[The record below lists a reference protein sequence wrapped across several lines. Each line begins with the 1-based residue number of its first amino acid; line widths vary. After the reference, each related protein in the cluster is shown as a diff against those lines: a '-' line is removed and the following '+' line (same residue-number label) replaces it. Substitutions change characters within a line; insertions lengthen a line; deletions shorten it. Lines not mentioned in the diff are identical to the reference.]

1 MAGEK
6 CSTPSP
12 TALDV
17 FDVSQSRDGHI
28 VIDPVCDDK
37 HVDGSGDGGSGTLSE
52 RRSCSIPTSGGRMQ
66 VTVDKLVEELSKTMS
81 ESPNGLVFRFRD
93 CSTPVPSA
101 LSDPSQEQQRTT
113 VRQSVEIGILKNFTP
128 AAARTSLGVH
138 VNGPW
143 GGTSLDVAA
152 AGRKLIIKVQ
162 LALSLPSSKKQD
174 RSTKVPVAPVQLQSS
189 SVDQAVAS
197 PPSSPSPCVQ
207 ASTSGFLVSREVLVS
222 PAYALTTLFQLLTL

>member
-1 MAGEK
+1 MWIHKYFLEK
-6 CSTPSP
+6 LISNN
-12 TALDV
+12 
-17 FDVSQSRDGHI
+17 
-28 VIDPVCDDK
+28 VCDFCL
-37 HVDGSGDGGSGTLSE
+37 LSFL
-52 RRSCSIPTSGGRMQ
+52 CSP
-66 VTVDKLVEELSKTMS
+66 VS

-207 ASTSGFLVSREVLVS
+207 ASTLWCSGQPRSLGIASVRSNNAIS
-222 PAYALTTLFQLLTL
+222 TAYTMNDGSMMNTSHDVITFPPTHRADDGHHYNLLITNI